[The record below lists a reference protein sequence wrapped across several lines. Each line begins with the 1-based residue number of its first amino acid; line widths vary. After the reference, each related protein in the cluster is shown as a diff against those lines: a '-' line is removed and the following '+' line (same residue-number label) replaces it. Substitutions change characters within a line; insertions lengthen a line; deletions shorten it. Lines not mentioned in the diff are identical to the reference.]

1 MTLIEKLQQ
10 TGIHRLGS
18 PKRGFRWEGASKR
31 DLGRLE
37 ELKIPPAWTDVAVS
51 RAPNAKL
58 QAIGRDKKGRWQYRY
73 SDRAVVEREKRKYEK
88 LVAFG
93 KALPR
98 LRKEIDR
105 RLALR
110 GLPRERVMGC
120 ILRVLSTCFMRPG
133 SEVYAKENGSF
144 GIATLQNRHVAVH
157 GDTVHFDYMGKSGK
171 RQVRELHDRRVARIV
186 RELKQMRGG
195 QLFKYRNDAGKLVK
209 VNRQMINEDVK
220 EVMGE
225 RFSAKDFRT
234 WAGTM
239 ICANILARL
248 HAEAVDGV
256 TDRRKLLTAAV
267 KQTAEQLG
275 NTPAVCKS
283 SYIWPSIL
291 SSAYEG
297 EVIHPYFATVEELIS
312 CTGRE
317 RSACEAALLELLRK
331 GRDATPIALAKKL
344 ARRHRERMN
353 GKANGK
359 MSRRMRTPRLR
370 KLAHAF
376 TLH

>member
-1 MTLIEKLQQ
+1 MTLVEQLQE

-18 PKRGFRWEGASKR
+18 PKSGFRWARASKR
-31 DLGRLE
+31 DLDRLQ
-37 ELKIPPAWTDVAVS
+37 ELKIPPAWTEVAVS
-51 RAPNAKL
+51 RSPNTKL
-58 QAIGRDKKGRWQYRY
+58 QAIGKDKKGRWQYRY
-73 SDRAVVEREKRKYEK
+73 SDRAVLEREQRKYDK
-88 LVAFG
+88 LVAFA

-105 RLALR
+105 RLALP

-120 ILRVLSTCFMRPG
+120 ILRILSTCFMRPG
-133 SEVYAKENGSF
+133 SEVYTKENGSF
-144 GIATLQNRHVAVH
+144 GIATLQIRHAAVH
-157 GDTVHFDYMGKSGK
+157 GDAVHFDYMGKSGK
-171 RQVRELHDRRVARIV
+171 RQVRELHDRRVAHIV
-186 RELKQMRGG
+186 RELKEMRGG
-195 QLFKYRNDAGKLVK
+195 QLFKYRNEASKQIK
-209 VNRQMINEDVK
+209 VNRQMINEDIK

-234 WAGTM
+234 WAGAM

-248 HAEAVDGV
+248 HAEPVEGV

-291 SSAYEG
+291 SSAYKG
-297 EVIHPYFATVEELIS
+297 EVLDPYLPTVEELID
-312 CTGRE
+312 CIGRK

-344 ARRHRERMN
+344 ARRRRALGN
-353 GKANGK
+353 GKL
-359 MSRRMRTPRLR
+359 SRRMRTPRMR
-370 KLAHAF
+370 KLAKAF
-376 TLH
+376 TVH